1 MKRNGITSAGRTR
14 WRRTSC
20 GARTVHRKDS
30 SAKLLESFLGWL
42 LTRGRQAD
50 MPGGGRTFRW
60 KTARFWEIW
69 PMTPKFEAPRRV
81 VCVDGI
87 HLGRKAVVLIAS
99 DGERVLDWHLCRPEN
114 SHARAAL
121 VTRIAEPEVA
131 VSDGGDG
138 LAKAL
143 GRTWPGAR
151 RQRCVFRAFSQVRRC
166 TTTRP
171 WTQAGAELHGLAR
184 ALLAVTTLRYA
195 SPPSASRRSAPSAR
209 LISSQNA
216 TAPKQEAK
224 PGYGVNVAYYDG
236 KLIDLKEAGI
246 VDPARVAHEAI
257 QNAVSIASTAMTMGA
272 LVVDIPE
279 KQPSNPDA
287 GMSY

>member
-1 MKRNGITSAGRTR
+1 M
-14 WRRTSC
+14 
-20 GARTVHRKDS
+20 
-30 SAKLLESFLGWL
+30 
-42 LTRGRQAD
+42 
-50 MPGGGRTFRW
+50 
-60 KTARFWEIW
+60 
-69 PMTPKFEAPRRV
+69 
-81 VCVDGI
+81 
-87 HLGRKAVVLIAS
+87 LIAS

-121 VTRIAEPEVA
+121 VSRIAEPEVA

-151 RQRCVFRAFSQVRRC
+151 RQRCVFHAFSQVRRY

-171 WTQAGAELHGLAR
+171 WTQADAELHGLAR

-195 SPPSASRRSAPSAR
+195 GPPSASRRSSPSAR
-209 LISSQNA
+209 LITSQNA
-216 TAPKQEAK
+216 TAPKQEAE
-224 PGYGVNVAYYDG
+224 PGHGVNVAYYDG

-246 VDPARVAHEAI
+246 VDPARVTHEAI

>member
-1 MKRNGITSAGRTR
+1 MPPVRGEDEEERHYERGQDAVEAHVLRRENGAQGGQLS
-14 WRRTSC
+14 
-20 GARTVHRKDS
+20 
-30 SAKLLESFLGWL
+30 KLLESFLGWL

-50 MPGGGRTFRW
+50 MPGGGRTFRR
-60 KTARFWEIW
+60 KTARYWEIW
-69 PMTPKFEAPRRV
+69 PMPPKFEAPRRV
-81 VCVDGI
+81 VCADGI

-99 DGERVLDWHLCRPEN
+99 DGEHVLDWHLCRPEN

-121 VTRIAEPEVA
+121 ESRIAEPEVA

-138 LAKAL
+138 LA
-143 GRTWPGAR
+143 
-151 RQRCVFRAFSQVRRC
+151 
-166 TTTRP
+166 
-171 WTQAGAELHGLAR
+171 R

-195 SPPSASRRSAPSAR
+195 GPPSASRRSAPSAR
-209 LISSQNA
+209 LITSQNA
-216 TAPKQEAK
+216 TAPKQEAE